1 MRNPFEYGGV
11 VRGTAFCNRR
21 KEVADL
27 ARAMGNREKLFVF
40 SERRMGKTS
49 LVRAALGTLRKRE
62 WVCAYADLWPTDNEA
77 MFVTAVAKAITESM
91 SHTVGNALKIA
102 QTFFG
107 SLTPSITVSD
117 DGRPVLQ
124 FGLAPNSRP
133 GPVLDEV
140 LEIPQRIARERGIGV
155 VIVLDEFQQIFDYA
169 DDRVERK
176 LRSIIQNQRDVAYLF
191 LGSRK
196 HLIEQMMVDRGRPLY
211 RSGGHYPLGPIDEK
225 HWQPFIRRRF
235 TDAGKKIGGD
245 RIHELCVM
253 TQGHPFYT
261 QHLCHA
267 LWERCESGREVTANL
282 LHAAVQTLL
291 ERESY
296 AYSTLWDSLTTA
308 QRRLL
313 RGLAGEDADVQVFS
327 GEFIQSHGLRAAST
341 VQRAIATLLTRDLID
356 REVNSYFITDRFFRL
371 WIQNGLM
378 I

>member
-11 VRGTAFCNRR
+11 VMGTAFCNRR

-27 ARAMGNREKLFVF
+27 ARAMSNAEKLFIF

-49 LVRAALGTLRKRE
+49 LVRAALRRLPKRE
-62 WVCAYADLWPTDNEA
+62 WVSAYVDLWPTDNEA

-91 SHTVGNALKIA
+91 SNTAGKALKIA

-117 DGRPVLQ
+117 DGKPVLK
-124 FGLAPNSRP
+124 FGIAPNSHP
-133 GPVLDEV
+133 GPVLNEV
-140 LEIPQRIARERGIGV
+140 LEIPQRIARERGFGV
-155 VIVLDEFQQIFDYA
+155 VIVLDEFQQIFEYA

-176 LRSIIQNQRDVAYLF
+176 LRSVIQNHRDVAYLF

-196 HLIEQMMVDRGRPLY
+196 HLIEQMMVDRSRPLY

-225 HWQPFIRRRF
+225 HWQPFIQRRF
-235 TDAGKKIGGD
+235 TDAGKKIAED

-267 LWERCESGREVTANL
+267 LWERCEPDREVTANL
-282 LHAAVQTLL
+282 LHLAVETLL

-313 RGLAGEDADVQVFS
+313 RGLAGEDAGVQVFS
-327 GEFIQSHGLRAAST
+327 GGFIQSKGLKSAST
-341 VQRAIATLLTRDLID
+341 VQRAIATLLARDLID
-356 REVNSYFITDRFFRL
+356 REGNSYFITDRFFRL
-371 WIQNGLM
+371 WVQHRQM

>member
-1 MRNPFEYGGV
+1 
-11 VRGTAFCNRR
+11 
-21 KEVADL
+21 
-27 ARAMGNREKLFVF
+27 
-40 SERRMGKTS
+40 
-49 LVRAALGTLRKRE
+49 
-62 WVCAYADLWPTDNEA
+62 
-77 MFVTAVAKAITESM
+77 M